1 MKPDVEC
8 KEWFISFSA
17 GSD

>member
-8 KEWFISFSA
+8 KEWFI
-17 GSD
+17 